1 MFIFFFPLRLV
12 VVDFWATWCG
22 PCRMF
27 APTFEAMALRE
38 KNGKNQV
45 IFLTICESD
54 SRDAM
59 EARRI
64 QAFPTFHFYLNG
76 NKVEE
81 LTGADEMRLHA
92 LIEKHRSSAAPLAF
106 SGSGYSLSAS
116 PGSSASSP
124 PSGLTVGGSSKQS
137 AEEMRAARLRTLGLG
152 GGILSVDQKKAALL
166 ADPSSVELLVSMG
179 FTQTTTSN
187 HRIDQWW

>member
-1 MFIFFFPLRLV
+1 MFIFFFTLRLV

-59 EARRI
+59 EARNIR
-64 QAFPTFHFYLNG
+64 AFPTFHLYLNG

-81 LTGADEMRLHA
+81 LTGANEMSLLA
-92 LIEKHRSSAAPLAF
+92 AIEKHRNSAAPL
-106 SGSGYSLSAS
+106 G
-116 PGSSASSP
+116 
-124 PSGLTVGGSSKQS
+124 
-137 AEEMRAARLRTLGLG
+137 
-152 GGILSVDQKKAALL
+152 
-166 ADPSSVELLVSMG
+166 
-179 FTQTTTSN
+179 
-187 HRIDQWW
+187 